1 MPILARNSTVIRP
14 GLLQILLLGTICAA
28 SLLGIEPSNALAEL
42 SATNT
47 PQKNV
52 ARKVDVNEFERLW
65 KEKKSVVLDVRTDK
79 EFAAGHIP
87 GALHLPI
94 HSPEFETKLSTLNK
108 ERTYLV
114 HCAAGVRSAR
124 ACETMSRLGF
134 TNLVDLP
141 SGFRAWEKA
150 GKPVQK

>member
-1 MPILARNSTVIRP
+1 MNHFAAIRIGFFGLAFFWAISGCSLQAAP
-14 GLLQILLLGTICAA
+14 GQAGGGTAA
-28 SLLGIEPSNALAEL
+28 STTNALPR
-42 SATNT
+42 AT
-47 PQKNV
+47 
-52 ARKVDVNEFERLW
+52 ARKVDIHEFERLA
-65 KEKKSVVLDVRTDK
+65 KDRKNVVLDVRTDK

-87 GALHLPI
+87 GALNLNLNGPD
-94 HSPEFETKLSTLNK
+94 FEKKVSALNR

-141 SGFRAWEKA
+141 PGFKEWQKA
-150 GKPVQK
+150 GKPIQK